1 MKPLT
6 IRPETLTSTSL
17 QSREVKI
24 RMWQLRVKDRQS
36 QVQFILHF
44 IKLKK
49 ITGFLCRRHSVSLV
63 YLNMLETV

>member
-1 MKPLT
+1 MKPHS

-17 QSREVKI
+17 QSRELKI

-36 QVQFILHF
+36 QVQFILYF

-49 ITGFLCRRHSVSLV
+49 ISGFLCRRHCVSLV
-63 YLNMLETV
+63 YLTMLETL